1 LPQYQRIRKARFIA
15 ISLLLKGILPING
28 SQVIVQTL
36 AAPTATMNKNAGIA
50 LDAISYKLDL
60 VNFNPRV
67 GDSDT
72 TA

>member
-1 LPQYQRIRKARFIA
+1 
-15 ISLLLKGILPING
+15 
-28 SQVIVQTL
+28 
-36 AAPTATMNKNAGIA
+36 MNKNAGIT